1 MFPLNDTR
9 RTINHFLTV
18 RKRKGRKKMF
28 EEISKNKISSSVTR
42 VKIHLIFHACD
53 FRGNKTMILTRYSFP
68 RDIRRARRGWKITKC
83 NEIIG

>member
-1 MFPLNDTR
+1 MF
-9 RTINHFLTV
+9 
-18 RKRKGRKKMF
+18 KK
-28 EEISKNKISSSVTR
+28 ISKNKISSSATR
-42 VKIHLIFHACD
+42 VNFHLIFLVCD